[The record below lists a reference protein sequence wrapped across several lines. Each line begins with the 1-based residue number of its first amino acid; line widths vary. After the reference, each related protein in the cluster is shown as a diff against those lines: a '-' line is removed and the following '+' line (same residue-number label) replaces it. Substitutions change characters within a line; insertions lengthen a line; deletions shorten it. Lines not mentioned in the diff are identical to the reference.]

1 MPPMPKRKPTLPQ
14 SRPTGLTFPC
24 TFPIKAMGY
33 NHVDFEAL
41 VVSIVQKHTPD
52 PLENEVRRQL
62 SSGGR
67 YVSVTVTITAQSQ
80 QQLDTIY
87 LELNAHEQV
96 VMVL

>member
-1 MPPMPKRKPTLPQ
+1 M
-14 SRPTGLTFPC
+14 
-24 TFPIKAMGY
+24 
-33 NHVDFEAL
+33 
-41 VVSIVQKHTPD
+41 VSIVQKHTPD
-52 PLENEVRRQL
+52 PVENEVRRQL